1 VAGMRS
7 VPESIRPSLSHVVRS
22 VPESIRPS
30 LIHSIEVERYLKAC
44 PLDETTQGVF
54 LQYIRD
60 EVVKRMGSAPPK
72 LFEGLP
78 RNRWVPFLKYP
89 LRELMHLVVNAARV
103 LHPKQ
108 PLAEGIRRV
117 GWFAY
122 PSFAATMAGRVV
134 LFAFGE
140 TVEDVIRSLP
150 KAYSICIP
158 EAEASVK
165 DYDDGHL
172 HVELRNVHCFVD
184 TYHRG
189 VLEGALWYHGFDP
202 SVEVTAGP
210 RLCDANLVANW

>member
-1 VAGMRS
+1 MRS
-7 VPESIRPSLSHVVRS
+7 VPESIRPSLAHR
-22 VPESIRPS
+22 
-30 LIHSIEVERYLKAC
+30 IEVERYLKAC

-60 EVVKRMGSAPPK
+60 EVVKRMGSAPSK

-78 RNRWVPFLKYP
+78 RDRWVSFSKYP

-108 PLAEGIRRV
+108 PLAEGIRRI

-122 PSFAATMAGRVV
+122 PSFVATMAGRVV
-134 LFAFGE
+134 LFAFGD
-140 TVEDVIRSLP
+140 TVEDIVRSLP
-150 KAYSICIP
+150 RAYSICVP
-158 EAEASVK
+158 DAEASVK
-165 DYDDGHL
+165 EYNGRHL
-172 HVELRNVHCFVD
+172 RVELRGVHCFVD

-189 VLEGALWYHGFDP
+189 VLEGALWYHGFEP

-210 RLCDANLVANW
+210 RLCDADLVADW

>member
-1 VAGMRS
+1 M
-7 VPESIRPSLSHVVRS
+7 PESIRPSLSHGLRS

-44 PLDETTQGVF
+44 PVDETTQGVF

-60 EVVKRMGSAPPK
+60 EVVIRTGSAPPK

-78 RNRWVPFLKYP
+78 RDRWVPFLKYP

-108 PLAEGIRRV
+108 PLAEGIRRI

-140 TVEDVIRSLP
+140 TVDDVVRSLP
-150 KAYSICIP
+150 KAYSVCIP

-189 VLEGALWYHGFDP
+189 VLEGALWFHGFEP

-210 RLCDANLVANW
+210 RLCDADLVADW

>member
-1 VAGMRS
+1 MRS
-7 VPESIRPSLSHVVRS
+7 VPESIRPVLAHG
-22 VPESIRPS
+22 
-30 LIHSIEVERYLKAC
+30 IEVERYLTAC

-60 EVVKRMGSAPPK
+60 EVVKRMGSAPAK

-78 RNRWVPFLKYP
+78 RERWVSFSKYP

-140 TVEDVIRSLP
+140 TVEDVVRSLP
-150 KAYSICIP
+150 RAYSVCVP
-158 EAEASVK
+158 DAEASVK
-165 DYDDGHL
+165 EYKGRHL
-172 HVELRNVHCFVD
+172 HVELRGVHCFVD

-189 VLEGALWYHGFDP
+189 VLEGALWYHGFEP

-210 RLCDANLVANW
+210 RLCDADLVADW